1 MCHTVYPPSRREALP
16 ESSEETRVLASDLVM
31 TTLCSVGKH
40 FSEKPRTPAEVEI
53 YDNAVADMFC
63 AYLKDCGHGSDKRR

>member
-1 MCHTVYPPSRREALP
+1 
-16 ESSEETRVLASDLVM
+16 LASDLVM